1 MCHFPLVMKQSE
13 TVSHSVHWVTF
24 SHLFCPQI

>member
-1 MCHFPLVMKQSE
+1 MKQSE